1 MRANSRTLLVLLALA
16 VVVIT
21 SACGTKDSAA
31 QSPGP
36 NQTPRPI
43 PSLLRPELI
52 WTTLDTD
59 ECQLFSTILA
69 QTFRDAGY
77 SMLEQP
83 GNVFAEVQRVSMSQG
98 ISEQEVLRK
107 DPTMVGVWVLAVNR
121 FLESSPGTSENDALA
136 CATSGPIGSWS
147 GDNW

>member
-1 MRANSRTLLVLLALA
+1 MLANSRTLLALLALS
-16 VVVIT
+16 VVVIA
-21 SACGTKDSAA
+21 SACGTNNSAA
-31 QSPGP
+31 QSAGP
-36 NQTPRPI
+36 TQTPRPI

-59 ECQLFSTILA
+59 ECQLFSTVLA

-77 SMLEQP
+77 PMLEQP
-83 GNVFAEVQRVSMSQG
+83 GNVFADVQRSSVSQE

-121 FLESSPGTSENDALA
+121 FLESTPGTSENDALTCVA
-136 CATSGPIGSWS
+136 SGPIGSWS
-147 GDNW
+147 SGN